1 MTRRQSSPQP
11 HPLPVPL
18 RGPPITLG
26 LLTPPLLTLPL
37 LPPPLLTLPLLPPPL
52 LALLLLALPLLALPL
67 LALPLLALPL
77 LALPLLPQSLSNK
90 PIPLCPDPHEP
101 LDDQE
106 SITQHAPN
114 TDRERHN
121 VDHALTLSHRLHA
134 LGVWRAALQS
144 RTDRPDLDADDDEG
158 EEEH

>member
-37 LPPPLLTLPLLPPPL
+37 LPPPLL
-52 LALLLLALPLLALPL
+52 ALLLLALPL